1 MSKLLTTYPDENFEN
16 FFLKILFSV
25 ITFGTWREVFRTMR
39 EKNITWAKFFS
50 FLAKVFQLACQNWK
64 LFVHVSRLKL
74 LKNSENHRGTT
85 LESFWNFR
93 KFWIHVEHRARN
105 FRPFDKN
112 FTGGRFKADL
122 HVSRENICIWRKNAF
137 LKDLGTLT
145 KSSLSS

>member
-1 MSKLLTTYPDENFEN
+1 MSRLPTTYPDENFEN
-16 FFLKILFSV
+16 FFLKILFYV

-39 EKNITWAKFFS
+39 EKNLTWARFFS
-50 FLAKVFQLACQNWK
+50 CLAKVFQLACQNWK

-85 LESFWNFR
+85 LENFWNFR

-105 FRPFDKN
+105 FRPSDEN
-112 FTGGRFKADL
+112 FTGGRFKADF
-122 HVSRENICIWRKNAF
+122 HVSRENIWTNNAF
-137 LKDLGTLT
+137 LKDFGTLT